1 LKVKRRIEIGSWA
14 DFLDSLFIGEMNDFR
29 KMSKAELLSWI
40 GRLKSQHDRSKKK
53 HSVATA
59 ALADG
64 EARLQAILD
73 TAVEGIITIDERG
86 AIESLNPAAE
96 KIFGYR
102 TRDLVGKNVKILMPS
117 PDHENHDSYL
127 ANYHQTGHAKIIG
140 IGREVSGRRK
150 DGTIFPMDLSV
161 NEVKLAGRR
170 IFTGFVRDITERKQ
184 AEAAALASETRYR
197 SLVVMSPDALFI
209 NRKERVVF
217 INAAGLRLFG
227 AQTLDQILGRRVF
240 DLFHPDYHPI
250 IHKRLEQMKTGQG
263 VPLIEEKIV
272 RLDGTIVDVEVAA
285 APFHDSQGPAVQV
298 ILRDITDRK
307 QTEKALLH
315 YAALVESSEDAIVGK
330 SLDGYITSWNRGAET
345 IFGYQRGEVIGK
357 HISILI
363 PPDRAREEPVILD
376 KIRAGESVD
385 HYETIRQ
392 CKDGRLIDISVTVSP
407 IRDVDGRIIGASKV
421 ARDITERKRLEKEIL
436 EISDRE
442 QRRIGYDLHDGL
454 CQHLAG
460 IELKSQVLEQKLSK
474 RFESAAASAG
484 EISQAVREAIGQ
496 TRALARGLSPVTI
509 ESDGLLSALQELS
522 LNVEKLFHIR
532 CQFEGDADTQV
543 RDHAAATHL
552 FRLAQEAV
560 SNAIKHGKA
569 KWVSI
574 QLKTEGDR
582 LYLVVSDNGCGI
594 PENRGKSKGMG
605 LRIMQS
611 RANMIGGTLTVE
623 RNVPGGTLV
632 ICSAPNPA
640 PEKTKKRHAAKK

>member
-1 LKVKRRIEIGSWA
+1 MKDL
-14 DFLDSLFIGEMNDFR
+14 R
-29 KMSKAELLSWI
+29 KMSKGELLSWI
-40 GRLKSQHDRSKKK
+40 GKLKSQRAGSRKR
-53 HSVATA
+53 HSAAVS

-64 EARLQAILD
+64 EARLRAILD

-86 AIESLNPAAE
+86 TIESLNPAAE
-96 KIFGYR
+96 KIFGYPAR
-102 TRDLVGKNVKILMPS
+102 ELIGKNINVLMPS
-117 PDHENHDSYL
+117 PDHEGHDSYL
-127 ANYHQTGHAKIIG
+127 ANYRRTGHAKIIG

-150 DGTIFPMDLSV
+150 DGAIFPMDLSV
-161 NEVKLAGRR
+161 NEVKLADRR

-184 AEAAALASETRYR
+184 AEAAALESETRYR

-217 INAAGLRLFG
+217 INSAGLKLFG
-227 AQTLDQILGRRVF
+227 AQTLDQILGRKVL
-240 DLFHPDYHPI
+240 DLFHPDYHHI
-250 IHKRLEQMKTGQG
+250 IRSRMDRMKTGES

-272 RLDGTIVDVEVAA
+272 RLDGTNVDVEVAA
-285 APFHDSQGPAVQV
+285 APFHDSQGPAIQV
-298 ILRDITDRK
+298 VLRDITRRK
-307 QTEKALLH
+307 ATEKALLH
-315 YAALVESSEDAIVGK
+315 YAALVESSDDAIIGK
-330 SLDGYITSWNRGAET
+330 NLDGFITSWNRGAAA
-345 IFGYQRGEVIGK
+345 IFGYRSDEVVGK
-357 HISILI
+357 HISMLI
-363 PPDRAREEPVILD
+363 PPDRAREEPAILD
-376 KIRAGESVD
+376 KIQAGESVD
-385 HYETIRQ
+385 HYETVRI

-407 IRDVDGRIIGASKV
+407 IRDADGKIVGASKV

-474 RFESAAASAG
+474 RFESAAANAG
-484 EISQAVREAIGQ
+484 EISKAVREAIAQ

-509 ESDGLLSALQELS
+509 ESDGLFSALQELS
-522 LNVEKLFHIR
+522 LNVEKLFHVR
-532 CQFEGDADTQV
+532 CQFDGDADV
-543 RDHAAATHL
+543 RIRDHSAATHL

-574 QLKTEGDR
+574 QLKAEGDR
-582 LYLVVSDNGCGI
+582 VYLAVSDNGCGI
-594 PENRGKSKGMG
+594 PDNRQKFKGMG

-623 RNVPGGTLV
+623 RNVPAGTIV
-632 ICSAPNPA
+632 ICAAPNPA
-640 PEKTKKRHAAKK
+640 PEKTKTRNAAKK